1 MSLNAT
7 SKEKPVQNFL
17 TSLMEAYPDASMRD
31 IAVLFTDVVGSTTF
45 FKTHGDIRGREM
57 LRTHHHMA
65 MSIVEDYG
73 GSLIKEVGDS
83 VLVYFP
89 DPAEALKAAISM
101 QHRFLLHNQQGT
113 PDDQI
118 HVRIGL
124 HHGKVIVEEKD
135 IYGDVVN
142 VAAKLTNLAGG
153 DQIFVS
159 HEVYATTR
167 SLPSIQF
174 ERIDFWNMK
183 NVPDGLTIY
192 KVVWENAQ
200 AGAPARRILVVLV
213 PDPLHPEIGTI
224 VDATDLPPRE
234 EDDPVEDAC
243 LSVERSHDNK
253 PVLVYTKTSA
263 AVQASERIFAGLTG
277 NQTPAGMC
285 LPLKI
290 FITNVSA
297 RDEETIL
304 SSGPGPELDTVPYG
318 SIYVTADVCQQMRS
332 HNRVA
337 GGAVVEFESSGS
349 LFRISG
355 RGQLKEN
362 LPDPELST
370 SINPA
375 PQGTYSPCFYCGS
388 RRHKITNCPS
398 RTLTESGRS
407 IHLLGYLPMPAI
419 EELALSLEKSLS
431 DIEAGANPF
440 SVESVPSKKD
450 LAAHAYYD
458 LKSLYQFRFS
468 QIVWNSNAGSW
479 DTLRAAQAENQGGFA
494 WLAQDSLRVSNYD
507 KARSFLKLALER
519 KPKDYKAFC
528 VSGFLNMELE
538 NMPAAIS
545 DLTKALEFADTN
557 IRKIYISM
565 LLSRLYKLSGDSRKF
580 KSTLSEARLLDSAC
594 HEAVYEDI
602 VLGFEEN
609 NEKSAL
615 QKLIRLIGEDRN
627 FFVVS
632 LIDPELSQHRNT
644 IYVHLTELLAEAKKD
659 ALSHFEDA
667 RKDFARSR
675 TLLPLAALK
684 SIDPVVLEIEKQI
697 QSESYFGCL
706 DVPHRCARIKIMCK
720 NALNEQIHTIAAITK
735 ELKARFQKAEEF
747 LKSYRYAQLTQKHR
761 GRLAHLKGSLSQ
773 IGDVRYFES
782 SGEFENCFHVCQDIS
797 KQLSSLE
804 SRLEL
809 LDIAAQAI
817 RMCFKFLKSS
827 SISFSIVFFIGIFL
841 FPLISDP
848 INTMLAKLDISLFQN
863 AWSLQKSFLILGG
876 IVSIVA
882 SFLVT
887 IREVLTAERKGKD
900 L

>member
-1 MSLNAT
+1 MSLNAA

-89 DPAEALKAAISM
+89 DPAEALKAAVSM
-101 QHRFLLHNQQGT
+101 QHRFLLHNQQSA

-159 HEVYATTR
+159 HEVYASTR
-167 SLPSIQF
+167 NVPSIQF

-200 AGAPARRILVVLV
+200 AGAPARRVLVVLV
-213 PDPLHPEIGTI
+213 PDPLDPEMGTI
-224 VDATDLPPRE
+224 VDAADLPPRG

-243 LSVERSHDNK
+243 LCVERSRDNK
-253 PVLVYTKTSA
+253 PVLVYTKTPA
-263 AVQASERIFAGLTG
+263 AIQASERILARLTR
-277 NQTPAGMC
+277 NQAPTGTCP
-285 LPLKI
+285 PLKI
-290 FITNVSA
+290 YITNASA
-297 RDEETIL
+297 RDEERIL
-304 SSGPGPELDTVPYG
+304 SSGPGPELDAVPYG

-337 GGAVVEFESSGS
+337 GGTVVEFESAGN

-355 RGQLKEN
+355 LQKLGDEV
-362 LPDPELST
+362 PDTQPAD
-370 SINPA
+370 A
-375 PQGTYSPCFYCGS
+375 PQGTYPPCFYCGS
-388 RRHKITNCPS
+388 RRHKITDCPS
-398 RTLTESGRS
+398 RALTESGRS
-407 IHLLGYLPMPAI
+407 FHHLGYLPMPSI
-419 EELALSLEKSLS
+419 EEIALSLKGSPMDL
-431 DIEAGANPF
+431 EAGVNPF
-440 SVESVPSKKD
+440 SVESAPDRKD
-450 LAAHAYYD
+450 LAVHAYYD
-458 LKSLYQFRFS
+458 IKSLYQLRFS
-468 QIVWNSNAGSW
+468 QIVWNTTADSW
-479 DTLRAAQAENQGGFA
+479 ETLRAAQAENQGGFA

-519 KPKDYKAFC
+519 KPRDYKALC

-538 NMPAAIS
+538 NVPAAIS
-545 DLTKALEFADTN
+545 DLTKALEFADTT
-557 IRKIYISM
+557 IRKIYVSM
-565 LLSRLYKLSGDSRKF
+565 ILARLYKLSGDSRKF
-580 KSTLSEARLLDSAC
+580 KSTLRDVHLLDSGC

-602 VLGFEEN
+602 ILAFEEN

-615 QKLIRLIGEDRN
+615 QKLIRLIGEDRD
-627 FFVVS
+627 FFVIS
-632 LIDPELSQHRNT
+632 LIDPEMSQHRNT

-667 RKDFARSR
+667 RKEFARSR
-675 TLLPLAALK
+675 TLLPLSALK
-684 SIDPVVLEIEKQI
+684 SIDPVVLEIERQI

-706 DVPHRCARIKIMCK
+706 DAPHRCNAIKMMCK
-720 NALNEQIHTIAAITK
+720 NALNEQIHTITAITR
-735 ELKARFQKAEEF
+735 ELKTRFQKAEEF
-747 LKSYRYAQLTQKHR
+747 LTSYRYSQLTLKHSR
-761 GRLAHLKGSLSQ
+761 RLAYLKGSLAQ

-782 SGEFENCFHVCQDIS
+782 SGEFESCFSACRNIS
-797 KQLSSLE
+797 NELSSLE

-809 LDIAAQAI
+809 LEVSAQAI
-817 RMCFKFLKSS
+817 RMSFRFLKNS
-827 SISFSIVFFIGIFL
+827 SIFFSIVFFLGIFI
-841 FPLISDP
+841 FPLVSDQ
-848 INTMLAKLDISLFQN
+848 INTALARLDVSLFQN
-863 AWSLQKSFLILGG
+863 AWSLQKSFLIFGG
-876 IVSIVA
+876 IVSIVV
-882 SFLVT
+882 SFFITVKELFAGDGGT
-887 IREVLTAERKGKD
+887 SR
-900 L
+900 

>member
-1 MSLNAT
+1 MSLNAA

-101 QHRFLLHNQQGT
+101 QHRFLLHNQQST

-159 HEVYATTR
+159 HEVYASTR
-167 SLPSIQF
+167 SVPSIQF

-200 AGAPARRILVVLV
+200 AGAPARRVLVVLV
-213 PDPLHPEIGTI
+213 PDPLSPDMGAV
-224 VDATDLPPRE
+224 VDTTGLPPRE
-234 EDDPVEDAC
+234 EDDPGEDAC
-243 LSVERSHDNK
+243 LCVERTRDNK
-253 PVLVYTKTSA
+253 PVLVYKKTSA
-263 AVQASERIFAGLTG
+263 AVQASERILARLSG
-277 NQTPAGMC
+277 NQAPTAPS

-290 FITNVSA
+290 YITNASA

-304 SSGPGPELDTVPYG
+304 SRGPGPELDTVPYG
-318 SIYVTADVCQQMRS
+318 GIYVTADVYQQMRS

-337 GGAVVEFESSGS
+337 GGAVVDFESTGS

-355 RGQLKEN
+355 QKQSKDAIPDVPPAEV
-362 LPDPELST
+362 LPE
-370 SINPA
+370 
-375 PQGTYSPCFYCGS
+375 GTYPPCFYCGS
-388 RRHKITNCPS
+388 RRHKVTDCPS
-398 RTLTESGRS
+398 RALTESGRAFQ
-407 IHLLGYLPMPAI
+407 HLGYLPMPSI
-419 EELALSLEKSLS
+419 EEIAISLKELPM
-431 DIEAGANPF
+431 DIEAGVNPF
-440 SVESVPSKKD
+440 SVESAPDRKD
-450 LAAHAYYD
+450 LAVYAYYD
-458 LKSLYQFRFS
+458 IKSLYQLRFS
-468 QIVWNSNAGSW
+468 QIVWNTTAGSW
-479 DTLRAAQAENQGGFA
+479 ETLRATQAENQGGFA

-519 KPKDYKAFC
+519 KPRDYKALC
-528 VSGFLNMELE
+528 VSGFINVELE
-538 NMPAAIS
+538 DVPAAIS
-545 DLTKALEFADTN
+545 DLTKALEFADTT
-557 IRKIYISM
+557 IRKIYASM
-565 LLSRLYKLSGDSRKF
+565 ILARLYKLSGDSRKL
-580 KSTLSEARLLDSAC
+580 KSTLREVLLLDSGC

-602 VLGFEEN
+602 ILAFEEN

-615 QKLIRLIGEDRN
+615 QRLVRLIGEDRD
-627 FFVVS
+627 FFVIS

-667 RKDFARSR
+667 RKEFTRSR
-675 TLLPLAALK
+675 TLLPLTARK
-684 SIDPVVLEIEKQI
+684 SIDPVVLEIERQI

-706 DVPHRCARIKIMCK
+706 DAPHRCNAIKMMCK
-720 NALNEQIHTIAAITK
+720 NALNEQIHTITAITQ
-735 ELKARFQKAEEF
+735 ELKTRFQKAEEF
-747 LKSYRYAQLTQKHR
+747 LTSYRYSQLTQKHR
-761 GRLAHLKGSLSQ
+761 RRLAYLKGSLAQ

-782 SGEFENCFHVCQDIS
+782 SGEFESCFSTCQNIS
-797 KQLSSLE
+797 SELSSLE
-804 SRLEL
+804 SRLDL
-809 LDIAAQAI
+809 LEVSAQAI
-817 RMCFKFLKSS
+817 RMSFKFLKNS
-827 SISFSIVFFIGIFL
+827 SILFSIVFFLGIFI
-841 FPLISDP
+841 FPLISDQV
-848 INTMLAKLDISLFQN
+848 NTALARLDVSLFQN
-863 AWSLQKSFLILGG
+863 AWSLQKSFLIFGG
-876 IVSIVA
+876 IVSIVVA
-882 SFLVT
+882 FFITVKELFAGEDGTS
-887 IREVLTAERKGKD
+887 R
-900 L
+900 

>member
-1 MSLNAT
+1 MSLNAA

-57 LRTHHHMA
+57 LRTHHHLA
-65 MSIVEDYG
+65 MSIVENYG

-89 DPAEALKAAISM
+89 DPSEALKAAISM
-101 QHRFLLHNQQGT
+101 QHRFLLHNKQNT
-113 PDDQI
+113 PADQI

-159 HEVYATTR
+159 HEVYASTR
-167 SLPSIQF
+167 SVPSVQF

-200 AGAPARRILVVLV
+200 AGAPARRVLVVLV
-213 PDPLHPEIGTI
+213 PDPLHPELDTI
-224 VDATDLPPRE
+224 VNAADLPPRE
-234 EDDPVEDAC
+234 EDDPVEDAYLC
-243 LSVERSHDNK
+243 VERSRDNQ

-263 AVQASERIFAGLTG
+263 AVQASERILARLTG
-277 NQTPAGMC
+277 NQTPTGTC

-290 FITNVSA
+290 YITNASA

-304 SSGPGPELDTVPYG
+304 SSGPGPEFDTAPYG
-318 SIYVTADVCQQMRS
+318 SIYVTADVYQQMRS

-337 GGAVVEFESSGS
+337 GGAVVEFESTGS

-355 RGQLKEN
+355 QQQSKDA
-362 LPDPELST
+362 LPDSQ
-370 SINPA
+370 PA
-375 PQGTYSPCFYCGS
+375 DTPQGTYPPCFYCGS
-388 RRHKITNCPS
+388 RRHKITDCPS
-398 RTLTESGRS
+398 RALTESGRS
-407 IHLLGYLPMPAI
+407 FHHLGYLPMPSI
-419 EELALSLEKSLS
+419 EEIALSLKGSPV
-431 DIEAGANPF
+431 DIDAGVNPF
-440 SVESVPSKKD
+440 SVESAPDTKD

-458 LKSLYQFRFS
+458 IKSLYQHRFS
-468 QIVWNSNAGSW
+468 QIVWNTTAGSW
-479 DTLRAAQAENQGGFA
+479 ETLRAARAENQGGFA

-519 KPKDYKAFC
+519 KSRDYKALC

-538 NMPAAIS
+538 NVPAAIA
-545 DLTKALEFADTN
+545 DLTKALEYADTT
-557 IRKIYISM
+557 IRKIYVSM
-565 LLSRLYKLSGDSRKF
+565 ILARLYKLSGDSRKF
-580 KSTLSEARLLDSAC
+580 KSTLREVLLLDSGC
-594 HEAVYEDI
+594 HEAVYEEI
-602 VLGFEEN
+602 ILAFEEN
-609 NEKSAL
+609 NEKSAF
-615 QKLIRLIGEDRN
+615 QRLIRLIGEDRD
-627 FFVVS
+627 FFVIS

-667 RKDFARSR
+667 RKEFARSR
-675 TLLPLAALK
+675 TLLPLTALK
-684 SIDPVVLEIEKQI
+684 SIDPVVLEIERQI

-706 DVPHRCARIKIMCK
+706 DAPHRCSAIKIMCK
-720 NALNEQIHTIAAITK
+720 NALNEQIHAITSITQ
-735 ELKARFQKAEEF
+735 ELKVRFQKAEEF
-747 LKSYRYAQLTQKHR
+747 LTSYRYSHLTQKHR
-761 GRLAHLKGSLSQ
+761 RRLAYLKGSLAQ

-782 SGEFENCFHVCQDIS
+782 SGEFESCFSTCRNIS
-797 KQLSSLE
+797 NELSSLE

-809 LDIAAQAI
+809 LEVSAQAI
-817 RMCFKFLKSS
+817 RMSFKFFKNS
-827 SISFSIVFFIGIFL
+827 SIFFSIVFFLGIFV
-841 FPLISDP
+841 FPLISDQ
-848 INTMLAKLDISLFQN
+848 INTGLARLDVSLFQN
-863 AWSLQKSFLILGG
+863 AWSLQKSFLIFGG
-876 IVSIVA
+876 IVSIVV
-882 SFLVT
+882 SFFITVKELFAGDSGT
-887 IREVLTAERKGKD
+887 SR
-900 L
+900 

>member
-1 MSLNAT
+1 MSLNAA

-101 QHRFLLHNQQGT
+101 QHRFLLHNQQST

-159 HEVYATTR
+159 HEVYASTR
-167 SLPSIQF
+167 SVPSIQF

-192 KVVWENAQ
+192 KVVWENVQ
-200 AGAPARRILVVLV
+200 AGAPARRVLVVLV
-213 PDPLHPEIGTI
+213 PDPLHPEMGAL
-224 VDATDLPPRE
+224 VDAADLPPRE
-234 EDDPVEDAC
+234 EGDPFEDAC
-243 LSVERSHDNK
+243 LCVERSRDNK

-263 AVQASERIFAGLTG
+263 AVQASERILARLTG
-277 NQTPAGMC
+277 NQAPTGTC

-290 FITNVSA
+290 YITNASA

-337 GGAVVEFESSGS
+337 GGAVVEFESTGS

-355 RGQLKEN
+355 QQQSKDA
-362 LPDPELST
+362 LPDPQ
-370 SINPA
+370 PA
-375 PQGTYSPCFYCGS
+375 DALEGTYTPCFYCGS
-388 RRHKITNCPS
+388 RRHKITDCPS
-398 RTLTESGRS
+398 RTLTEPGRS
-407 IHLLGYLPMPAI
+407 FHHLGYLPMPSI
-419 EELALSLEKSLS
+419 EEIALSLRGGSPA
-431 DIEAGANPF
+431 DIETGVNPF
-440 SVESVPSKKD
+440 SVDSAPDRKD
-450 LAAHAYYD
+450 LAVHAYYD
-458 LKSLYQFRFS
+458 IKSLYQLRFS
-468 QIVWNSNAGSW
+468 QIVWNTTAGSW
-479 DTLRAAQAENQGGFA
+479 ETLRAAQAENQGGFA

-519 KPKDYKAFC
+519 KPRDYKALC

-538 NMPAAIS
+538 NVPAAIS
-545 DLTKALEFADTN
+545 DLTKALEFADTT
-557 IRKIYISM
+557 IRKIYVSM
-565 LLSRLYKLSGDSRKF
+565 ILARLYKLSGDSRKF
-580 KSTLSEARLLDSAC
+580 KSTLREVLLLDSGC
-594 HEAVYEDI
+594 HDAVYEDI
-602 VLGFEEN
+602 ILAFEEN
-609 NEKSAL
+609 NEKSAF
-615 QKLIRLIGEDRN
+615 QRLIRLIGEDRD
-627 FFVVS
+627 FFVIS

-644 IYVHLTELLAEAKKD
+644 IYVHLTELLADAKKD

-667 RKDFARSR
+667 RMEFARSR
-675 TLLPLAALK
+675 TLLPLTALK
-684 SIDPVVLEIEKQI
+684 SIDPVVLEIERQI

-706 DVPHRCARIKIMCK
+706 DAPHRCNAIKMMCK
-720 NALNEQIHTIAAITK
+720 TALNEQIHAITSITQ
-735 ELKARFQKAEEF
+735 ELKTRFQKAEEF
-747 LKSYRYAQLTQKHR
+747 LTSYRYSQLTQKHR
-761 GRLAHLKGSLSQ
+761 RRLAYLKGSLAQ

-782 SGEFENCFHVCQDIS
+782 SGEFESCFSTCRNIS
-797 KQLSSLE
+797 NELSSLE

-809 LDIAAQAI
+809 LEVSAQAI
-817 RMCFKFLKSS
+817 RMSFKFLKNS
-827 SISFSIVFFIGIFL
+827 SIFFSIVFFLGIFI
-841 FPLISDP
+841 FPLISDQ
-848 INTMLAKLDISLFQN
+848 INTALAKLDVSLFQN
-863 AWSLQKSFLILGG
+863 AWSLQKSFLIFGG

-882 SFLVT
+882 SFFITVKELFSGDSGT
-887 IREVLTAERKGKD
+887 SR
-900 L
+900 